1 MQIGL
6 ISPRLGINLFV
17 LNLLLKD
24 VALSQIFRGVW
35 LFALELVA
43 TLALALVLQ
52 FPALTLWMPGFM
64 P

>member
-6 ISPRLGINLFV
+6 IKPPVGMNLFV
-17 LNLLLKD
+17 LNWLLKD
-24 VALSQIFRGVW
+24 VALSQFFRGVW

-52 FPALTLWMPGFM
+52 FEALTL
-64 P
+64 